1 MKTLIKTTFA
11 TLLTAIVL
19 STTASASQTSEPL
32 KVKEVTNKTIK
43 GINKIWVSG
52 NVKLVLTQGEKEG
65 VAGTEGYDEQTTSVQ
80 SKGQTLYINSTSG
93 QRVTLNIT
101 VKDLQRIE
109 AYGEAIVQTTNNF
122 DVKYLQVFLN
132 QNAKAKVNALAGS
145 LYTVI
150 KDNATLKMSGVA
162 KEHTMI
168 ASNKKNVKLIDFV
181 CLKNNQTPL
190 TDSIKLAVLGR

>member
-52 NVKLVLTQGEKEG
+52 NVKLVLTQGENEG